1 MGEAMKPIETR
12 YHGHRFRSRLEA
24 RWAVFFDAFGVSW
37 EYEPQGYDLGELGYY
52 LPDFILDGRVIVEV
66 KPPTYQASE
75 EDWDRWNTVT
85 ELPGIQTFFLASGVP
100 DGTRTWHGLEQS
112 SNPLVGRYALARC
125 EECYSL
131 VFARV
136 DAMSVVYTGARLCSS
151 DCESRNCDLLD
162 PYCEEIA
169 RATGAR
175 FEYGETPAIAKVVH
189 YKRTFRHRTYS
200 ADVVTSLPA
209 PKRPD
214 ALEDIDELT
223 LPPKQRALYLEL
235 QSAIVEMQAASGRD
249 KCKFFDRVIDLRQRW
264 DKASLEIAS

>member
-1 MGEAMKPIETR
+1 MKPIETK

-52 LPDFILDGRVIVEV
+52 LPDFILEGRVIVEV
-66 KPPTYQASE
+66 KPPTYEASE
-75 EDWDRWNTVT
+75 EDWDRWNTIT
-85 ELPGIQTFFLASGVP
+85 ELPGVQTFFLASGVP

-131 VFARV
+131 VFARM

-151 DCESRNCDLLD
+151 DCESQNCDLLD

-169 RATGAR
+169 RATRAR
-175 FEYGETPAIAKVVH
+175 FEYGETPALGKVVH
-189 YKRTFRHRTYS
+189 YEQRYRSRTY
-200 ADVVTSLPA
+200 APPEPA
-209 PKRPD
+209 IAAKTTAPSWREV
-214 ALEDIDELT
+214 LEDAAD
-223 LPPKQRALYLEL
+223 LPPEKRELYLEL
-235 QSAIVEMQAASGRD
+235 QSAIAEMRSAVGRD
-249 KCKFFDRVIDLRQRW
+249 KCKFFDRVADLQRRW
-264 DKASLEIAS
+264 MEAA